1 MENTP
6 GMLGHLRGEC
16 RKTIERLRDELAV
29 LGVELEQAKR
39 DGDLAGTLRRFGE
52 HLGKLD
58 DAIKARVPENIGTY
72 MREAVQGVA
81 GAFGDEA
88 AKRFAAAV
96 GPIAEAISKLH
107 ALDEAYER
115 VRAHAETQG
124 VHIKDLEALRL
135 AAETHA
141 AELSAKLREY
151 EANSKLQ
158 ADETAKRMTELAGI
172 RALCTKYEKEI
183 GAYKGTAEKSA
194 AEAKKHKAEATEAL
208 AELDKLRKQ
217 KGGAT
222 EEYRAVL
229 DAFGYFAEKGFD
241 KAASMIYRLCERQGV
256 QGAAKRIAE
265 IFSAETDPG
274 KRYKAL
280 QSAK

>member
-183 GAYKGTAEKSA
+183 GRTKEQLKSPRP
-194 AEAKKHKAEATEAL
+194 
-208 AELDKLRKQ
+208 KLRNTKPKRRRRSQ
-217 KGGAT
+217 SLT
-222 EEYRAVL
+222 SCESRRAVQR
-229 DAFGYFAEKGFD
+229 K
-241 KAASMIYRLCERQGV
+241 STERSWMRSDISQKKDSTKP
-256 QGAAKRIAE
+256 QA
-265 IFSAETDPG
+265 
-274 KRYKAL
+274 
-280 QSAK
+280 